1 MDEGCEGAC
10 GGVCGFFTIAIVFSA
25 SPVRLEPVLGLFGEI
40 CFSSVDG
47 FTFVGASPGL
57 AIGGLA
63 EAMGAGG
70 DSATG
75 AGGGADATPSGLRG
89 LSWVAGSGL
98 KAERGLRDGM
108 RAGRAMLRICRL
120 GICAGDAVLI

>member
-1 MDEGCEGAC
+1 M
-10 GGVCGFFTIAIVFSA
+10 AIVFSA
-25 SPVRLEPVLGLFGEI
+25 SPVSPDPVLGMLGET
-40 CFSSVDG
+40 CCSSVDG

-57 AIGGLA
+57 DVGGLA
-63 EAMGAGG
+63 EGIGAGG
-70 DSATG
+70 DSATR

-120 GICAGDAVLI
+120 GICAGEAVLI